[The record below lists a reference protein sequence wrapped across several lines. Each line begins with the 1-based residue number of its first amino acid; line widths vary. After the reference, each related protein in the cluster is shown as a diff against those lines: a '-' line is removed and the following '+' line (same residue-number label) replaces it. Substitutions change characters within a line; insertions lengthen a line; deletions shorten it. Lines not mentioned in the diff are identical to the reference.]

1 MQLSFSFGV
10 NQAPAP
16 QPGRILWRGGGR
28 GGAKKRQS
36 AGANGAKNHQI
47 GLFLVLDRT
56 RKTRHIPARQFMTDA
71 TFGPFVFEMAD
82 MRLLRDRAEIRLRPQ
97 ARRVLRVLLVHR
109 GHTVGYDQMMA
120 EAWEGTF
127 VSRHTVDVT
136 VAEVRKSLREFGR
149 WITHRTKEGYSLDV
163 PSSEELIRRGWH
175 FWSRRTREGAERAIE
190 CFRQAADECPG
201 DFQAYEGLS
210 TCYLMLATF
219 GMRAPL
225 EVYPKFL
232 EAHEQAV
239 AAGGMTGELHCNR
252 AHGLHLFER
261 NVVEAEVE
269 FRRAADAKP
278 TFGATYVRTV
288 MLYATLGRL
297 DEALEMVRRGYRAE
311 PLLPTLA
318 SIEVDLHVWRREFEL
333 ATVLGAKA
341 VELHPYLQVARAAY
355 AQALQFSGRLDEA
368 LAQYR
373 LTSVM
378 CPDLPWLRALEGTC
392 LATMG
397 LERRATPI
405 LEGLEQLRQTEYVD
419 AYYMAV
425 FRSALGQRDKAFA
438 ELERACTENAAPLFA
453 LKVDP
458 KLDTL
463 RADRRVTS
471 LFESLYNRVDKH
483 ARAEAGSP
491 RIRRIGSGLRP
502 T

>member
-1 MQLSFSFGV
+1 MM
-10 NQAPAP
+10 N
-16 QPGRILWRGGGR
+16 
-28 GGAKKRQS
+28 
-36 AGANGAKNHQI
+36 
-47 GLFLVLDRT
+47 VL
-56 RKTRHIPARQFMTDA
+56 
-71 TFGPFVFEMAD
+71 FGPFVFEMPD
-82 MRLLRDRAEIRLRPQ
+82 MRLLRDHAEIRLRPQ
-97 ARRVLRVLLVHR
+97 ARRVLRVLLLHR
-109 GHTVGYDQMMA
+109 GHTVGYEQMMA

-136 VAEVRKSLREFGR
+136 VAEVRKSLAEFGR

-163 PSSEELIRRGWH
+163 PSSEDLIRRGWH

-190 CFRQAADECPG
+190 CFQQAADECPG
-201 DFQAYEGLS
+201 DFRAYEGLS

-239 AAGGMTGELHCNR
+239 AAGGMTGELHCNL

-261 NVVEAEVE
+261 NVAEAEAE
-269 FRRAADAKP
+269 FQRAAKEKP

-288 MLYATLGRL
+288 MLYATQGRL
-297 DEALEMVRRGYRAE
+297 DEALEMVRCAYRAE

-318 SIEVDLHVWRREFEL
+318 TIEVDLHVWRREFEL

-397 LERRATPI
+397 LERRAAPI
-405 LEGLEQLRQTEYVD
+405 LEGLEQLRRTEYVD

-425 FRSALGQRDKAFA
+425 FRSALGQRDKAYA
-438 ELERACTENAAPLFA
+438 ELERACAENAAPLFA
-453 LKVDP
+453 MNVDP
-458 KLDTL
+458 KLDAL
-463 RADRRVTS
+463 RRDTRVDRLFASLYRLSNKDVPSEAAPPIRRVVS
-471 LFESLYNRVDKH
+471 RLSRN
-483 ARAEAGSP
+483 
-491 RIRRIGSGLRP
+491 
-502 T
+502 

>member
-1 MQLSFSFGV
+1 M
-10 NQAPAP
+10 
-16 QPGRILWRGGGR
+16 ILDPI
-28 GGAKKRQS
+28 AE
-36 AGANGAKNHQI
+36 
-47 GLFLVLDRT
+47 
-56 RKTRHIPARQFMTDA
+56 TRHISCAVSPSTITDVA
-71 TFGPFVFEMAD
+71 FGPFVFD
-82 MRLLRDRAEIRLRPQ
+82 TTDLRLLRDHAEIRLRPQ
-97 ARRVLRVLLVHR
+97 ARRVLRVLVTHR
-109 GHTVGYDQMMA
+109 GRTVGYEQMMA

-136 VAEVRKSLREFGR
+136 VAEARKSLGEYGR

-190 CFRQAADECPG
+190 CFQQAADECPG
-201 DFQAYEGLS
+201 DFRAYEGLS
-210 TCYLMLATF
+210 TSYLMLATF

-232 EAHEQAV
+232 DAHEQAV
-239 AAGGMTGELHCNR
+239 AAGGMTGELRCNR
-252 AHGLHLFER
+252 AHGLHVFER
-261 NVVEAEVE
+261 NLTEAEAE
-269 FRRAADAKP
+269 FARAADEKP

-297 DEALEMVRRGYRAE
+297 DDAVEVVRRGYRAE

-318 SIEVDLHVWRREFEL
+318 TVEVDLHVWRREYDL

-341 VELHPYLQVARAAY
+341 VELHPYLQVTRAAY
-355 AQALQFSGRLDEA
+355 AQALQLSGRLEEA

-392 LATMG
+392 LAAMG
-397 LERRATPI
+397 LVPAATPI
-405 LEGLEQLRQTEYVD
+405 LEGLEQLRRTEYVD

-425 FRSALGQRDKAFA
+425 FRSALGQREEAFA
-438 ELERACTENAAPLFA
+438 ELERACADNAAPLFA
-453 LKVDP
+453 MNVDP
-458 KLDTL
+458 KMDAL
-463 RADRRVTS
+463 RGDPRFGP
-471 LFESLYNRVDKH
+471 LFASLYTGV
-483 ARAEAGSP
+483 
-491 RIRRIGSGLRP
+491 

>member
-1 MQLSFSFGV
+1 MTE
-10 NQAPAP
+10 
-16 QPGRILWRGGGR
+16 
-28 GGAKKRQS
+28 
-36 AGANGAKNHQI
+36 
-47 GLFLVLDRT
+47 VL
-56 RKTRHIPARQFMTDA
+56 
-71 TFGPFVFEMAD
+71 FGPFVFEMLD
-82 MRLLRDRAEIRLRPQ
+82 MRLLRDHAEIRLRPQ
-97 ARRVLRVLLVHR
+97 ARRVLRVLLLHR
-109 GHTVGYDQMMA
+109 SHTVGYEQMMA

-136 VAEVRKSLREFGR
+136 VAEVRKSLGEFGR

-190 CFRQAADECPG
+190 CFQQAADECPG
-201 DFQAYEGLS
+201 DFRAYEGLS

-239 AAGGMTGELHCNR
+239 DAAAGMTGELHCNR

-261 NVVEAEVE
+261 NVVEAEAE
-269 FRRAADAKP
+269 FLRAAEAKP
-278 TFGATYVRTV
+278 AFGATYVRTV
-288 MLYATLGRL
+288 MLYATVGRL
-297 DEALEMVRRGYRAE
+297 DEAIEMVRRGYRAE

-318 SIEVDLHVWRREFEL
+318 TIEVDLHVWRREFEL

-368 LAQYR
+368 LGQYR

-392 LATMG
+392 LAAMG
-397 LERRATPI
+397 LEKRATPI

-425 FRSALGQRDKAFA
+425 FRCALGQREKAFA
-438 ELERACTENAAPLFA
+438 ELERACAENAAPLFA
-453 LKVDP
+453 MKVDP
-458 KLDTL
+458 KLDAL
-463 RADRRVTS
+463 RGDGRVAA
-471 LFESLYNRVDKH
+471 LFASLYAQPADPQ
-483 ARAEAGSP
+483 AQTGP
-491 RIRRIGSGLRP
+491 RIRKVASAFPGLSRVEGGR